1 MHLQHFLVLPS
12 GPTFGTS
19 GRGYRYDKAEIYYLI
34 MLFQGRSQEA
44 ATRKLQNILKD
55 FTFLVKMLKGLGEQV
70 EFSSIFLVG
79 DCDPDRRRRAEQL
92 NE

>member
-1 MHLQHFLVLPS
+1 MYYLQGPHS
-12 GPTFGTS
+12 GHQEEAT
-19 GRGYRYDKAEIYYLI
+19 RYDKAEIYYLI

-70 EFSSIFLVG
+70 EFSSIFLAG
-79 DCDPDRRRRAEQL
+79 DCDPDRRRRADQL